1 MTSTSTDAQLVAAYV
16 AGDDDALA
24 DIYDRYADSIYD
36 TATAMTSSR
45 HDAADVLEDV
55 FVIAAERITQLRRPD
70 RLQPWLLAILRN
82 EIYRRTDKRV
92 GQIATDVSRRD
103 HDATVPT
110 DPDQRE
116 VVGDAEFGD
125 LLRAAARYLDER
137 DQIVLEYSIRQGIE
151 GSDLADA
158 LGISAQQ
165 CHAMSQRMRQRTT
178 RSLAAMCVAR
188 SGRDDCPELAAIL
201 TDWDGGLTDLV
212 RHSVPRHIARCETCE
227 RLHRRT
233 APLRLFAAAPGA
245 LPTPELR
252 DRVLAASGHGSWSSS
267 YGFGASHGFPS
278 VIKYAERRAAW
289 RAIAIVALIAAL
301 ATTVYV
307 LVADSGSEPIDNLDS
322 TAQLTT
328 QPTT

>member
-1 MTSTSTDAQLVAAYV
+1 MTSTSSDAQLVAAYV
-16 AGDDDALA
+16 AGDDAALA
-24 DIYDRYADSIYD
+24 DIYDRYAGSIYD
-36 TATAMTSSR
+36 TASAMTSSR
-45 HDAADVLEDV
+45 GDADDVLEDV

-82 EIYRRTDKRV
+82 EIYRRTDKRG
-92 GQIATDVSRRD
+92 GQIATDINRRGP
-103 HDATVPT
+103 APMVPA

-116 VVGDAEFGD
+116 TVDDAESGD
-125 LLRAAARYLDER
+125 LLRAAVRFLDER
-137 DQIVLEYSIRQGIE
+137 DQIVLEYSIRRGIE

-158 LGISAQQ
+158 LGVSAQE
-165 CHAMSQRMRQRTT
+165 CHAMSQRMRQRTA
-178 RSLAAMCVAR
+178 RILASMCVAR

-201 TDWDGGLTDLV
+201 TDWDGGLSDLV
-212 RHSVPRHIARCETCE
+212 RHAVPRHIAKCQTCE
-227 RLHRRT
+227 PSHRRT

-245 LPTPELR
+245 VPTPALR
-252 DRVLAASGHGSWSSS
+252 DRVLAASGHGSWTSS
-267 YGFGASHGFPS
+267 YGFGAPQGFPS

-307 LVADSGSEPIDNLDS
+307 LVADSDSEPIDNLDS
-322 TAQLTT
+322 TAQLT